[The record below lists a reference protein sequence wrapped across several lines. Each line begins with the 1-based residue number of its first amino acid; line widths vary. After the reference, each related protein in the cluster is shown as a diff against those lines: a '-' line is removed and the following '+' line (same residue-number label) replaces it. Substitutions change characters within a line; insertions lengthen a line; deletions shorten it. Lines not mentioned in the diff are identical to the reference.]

1 MFPTLTF
8 LTFLFTIQP
17 KWNWFDEFNATPIG
31 NAQLLKGNNMSHEIE
46 YRIRID
52 TTDYEVHKQHIT
64 GREILELAK
73 KLPPEQ
79 FELRKKIHGGKT
91 EKIALTDVVDLAE
104 PGIERFMT
112 LPLDQQ
118 EG

>member
-1 MFPTLTF
+1 M
-8 LTFLFTIQP
+8 
-17 KWNWFDEFNATPIG
+17 A
-31 NAQLLKGNNMSHEIE
+31 HETE
-46 YRIRID
+46 YRIKID
-52 TTDYEVHKQHIT
+52 KAEYEVRKQHIT
-64 GREILELAK
+64 GREILELGE

-79 FELRKKIHGGKT
+79 FELRQKMHGGKT
-91 EKIALTDVVDLAE
+91 QKIALTDVVNLAE

>member
-1 MFPTLTF
+1 MT
-8 LTFLFTIQP
+8 
-17 KWNWFDEFNATPIG
+17 
-31 NAQLLKGNNMSHEIE
+31 HETE
-46 YRIRID
+46 YRIKID
-52 TTDYEVHKQHIT
+52 KNEYEVQKQHIT
-64 GREILELAK
+64 GKEILELAG

-79 FELRKKIHGGKT
+79 FELRQKMHDGKT
-91 EKIALTDVVDLAE
+91 QKIALTAVIDLAE

>member
-1 MFPTLTF
+1 M
-8 LTFLFTIQP
+8 
-17 KWNWFDEFNATPIG
+17 A
-31 NAQLLKGNNMSHEIE
+31 HETEYHIKIDKIE
-46 YRIRID
+46 
-52 TTDYEVHKQHIT
+52 YEVHKQHIT
-64 GREILELAK
+64 GKEILELGK

-79 FELRKKIHGGKT
+79 FELRQKMHGGKT
-91 EKIALTDVVDLAE
+91 IKIALADVVNLAE